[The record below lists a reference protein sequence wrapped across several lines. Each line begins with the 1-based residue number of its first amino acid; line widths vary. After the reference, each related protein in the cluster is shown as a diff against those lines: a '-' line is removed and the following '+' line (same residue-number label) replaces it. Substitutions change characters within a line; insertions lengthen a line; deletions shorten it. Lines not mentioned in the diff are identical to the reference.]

1 MPMLSAHQ
9 VTKSFGGIKA
19 VDACSMAVERG
30 SITGLIGPNGSGK
43 TTLFNIIT
51 GFYKADS
58 GSIHLNDR
66 PIHGFKPNQIYHR
79 GIGRTFQITR
89 LFWKMTVL
97 ENMIVPVRQLG
108 LRTLMSSGVKQH
120 EEEKALDLLER
131 VGLARYRDEEVRKL
145 SFGQQKLIEL
155 AAVLMSDPQMILLD
169 EPAGGVNP
177 VMIETMMELV
187 DDLNQKGTTFLLV
200 EHNMRLVMELCQ
212 HIIVLD
218 HGQKIAEGGPAE
230 IQNNPLVLEAYL
242 GSTQNA
248 NAAA

>member
-1 MPMLSAHQ
+1 MSMLTVENIS
-9 VTKSFGGIKA
+9 KSFGGIKA
-19 VDACSMAVERG
+19 VDACSIAVERG

-43 TTLFNIIT
+43 TTLFNMIT
-51 GFYKADS
+51 GFYKPDS
-58 GSIHLNDR
+58 GTVMLNDK
-66 PIHGFKPNQIYHR
+66 PIQGLKPSQIYHR

-89 LFWKMTVL
+89 LFWKMTVM
-97 ENMIVPVRQLG
+97 ENMIVPVREVG
-108 LRTLMSSGVKQH
+108 LRTLLSQGVKKY
-120 EEEKALDLLER
+120 EEERAMDLLNL
-131 VGLARYRDEEVRKL
+131 VGLAHYRDEEVRKL

-155 AAVLMSDPQMILLD
+155 AAVLMSDPDVILLD

-177 VMIETMMELV
+177 VMIERMMELV
-187 DDLNQKGTTFLLV
+187 DDMNMKGKTFLLV

-218 HGQKIAEGGPAE
+218 HGQKIAEGGPAA

>member
-1 MPMLSAHQ
+1 MLSAQ
-9 VTKSFGGIKA
+9 NLTKAFGGIKA
-19 VDACSMAVERG
+19 VDGCSIQVKRG

-43 TTLFNIIT
+43 TTLFNVIT
-51 GFYKADS
+51 GFYKPDLGDIS
-58 GSIHLNDR
+58 FNES
-66 PIHGFKPNQIYHR
+66 PIHGLKPSQICHR

-97 ENMIVPVRQLG
+97 ENLIVPVKQLG
-108 LRTLMSSGVKQH
+108 WRTLLSRGVKKH
-120 EEEKALDLLER
+120 EEERAMEFLDW
-131 VGLARYRDEEVRKL
+131 VGLSQYRYEEARKL
-145 SFGQQKLIEL
+145 SFGQQKLVEFI
-155 AAVLMSDPQMILLD
+155 AVLMSNPELILLD

-177 VMIETMMELV
+177 VMIEKMMEMV
-187 DDLNQKGTTFLLV
+187 ESLNQQGKTFLLV

-218 HGQKIAEGGPAE
+218 HGQKIAEGLPAD

-248 NAAA
+248 NASS